1 MANTVAAPEETTLA
15 TAAGLVPRL
24 RANAQWAE
32 ENRRLHPDSLAALTE
47 AGIFRLRVPLRYGGQ
62 EADTLTLVRV
72 AAELGRG
79 DSSAAWAA
87 MVCWITTWMA
97 GLFPDEVQD
106 EVFAAPD
113 TRVCGTLSPSAMG
126 TPVPGGIVV
135 NGKWGFISG
144 ALHSQWQVIIGIL
157 AAPEQQPMPF
167 MALVPLAELTVVD
180 DWHTSG
186 LRGSGSVTTIAQDL
200 FVPAARFIPL
210 PMALQGGQHAS
221 LLNSRSPIYRVPLLP
236 AASASSAGAA
246 LGMALA
252 AKDCFFERLPE
263 RKITYTSYEHQN
275 EAPLTHLQVADA
287 VMKIDEARFH
297 AERLAGLVDAKALSG
312 EPFTLAER
320 ATARADMGA
329 TVRLAKQAVDILA
342 DASGG
347 SSIYQAVAMQRIVR
361 DIQAV
366 SLHALMHPDTNA
378 ELFGRVLCG
387 LEPNS
392 IYI

>member
-1 MANTVAAPEETTLA
+1 MTNTVAATDETILA
-15 TAAGLVPRL
+15 TAADLVPRL
-24 RANAQWAE
+24 RANAPWGE
-32 ENRRLHPDSLAALTE
+32 ENRRLHPDSLEALTE
-47 AGIFRLRVPLRYGGQ
+47 AGIFRLRVPLRYGGR
-62 EADTLTLVRV
+62 EAGTRTLVEV

-79 DSSAAWAA
+79 DGSAAWAA

-113 TRVCGTLSPSAMG
+113 TRVCGTLSPSAMAV
-126 TPVPGGIVV
+126 PAPGGIVV

-144 ALHSQWQVIIGIL
+144 ALHSRWQVVIGIL
-157 AAPEQQPMPF
+157 AAPEAQPMPF
-167 MALVPLAELTVVD
+167 MALVPLTELTVVD
-180 DWHTSG
+180 DWHTAG
-186 LRGSGSVTTIAQDL
+186 LRGSGSVSTIAQDL

-210 PMALQGGQHAS
+210 PMALEGGRHAS
-221 LLNSRSPIYRVPLLP
+221 ILNAQAPIYRVPLLP

-252 AKDCFFERLPE
+252 ARDCFFERLPG
-263 RKITYTSYEHQN
+263 RKITYTAYEKQN
-275 EAPLTHLQVADA
+275 EAPVTHLQVADA
-287 VMKIDEARFH
+287 VMRIDEARFH
-297 AERLAGLVDAKALSG
+297 AERLADLVDAKALSG
-312 EPFTLAER
+312 EPFSLAER
-320 ATARADMGA
+320 AAARADMGA
-329 TVRLAKQAVDILA
+329 TVRLSKEAVDILA
-342 DASGG
+342 GASGG
-347 SSIYQAVAMQRIVR
+347 SSIYQDVAMQRIVR

-366 SLHALMHPDTNA
+366 NLHALMHPDTNA

>member
-1 MANTVAAPEETTLA
+1 MTNTVAASNEAILA
-15 TAAGLVPRL
+15 ATAGLVPRL
-24 RANAQWAE
+24 RANASWGEQ
-32 ENRRLHPDSLAALTE
+32 NRRVHPDSLAAMAD
-47 AGIFRLRVPLRYGGQ
+47 AGIFRLRVPLRYGGR

-79 DSSAAWAA
+79 DGSAAWAA

-97 GLFPDEVQD
+97 GLFPDAVQD
-106 EVFAAPD
+106 EVFADPD
-113 TRVCGTLSPSAMG
+113 IRVCGTLSPSAMAA
-126 TPVPGGIVV
+126 PAPGGIVV

-144 ALHSQWQVIIGIL
+144 APHCQWQVIIGIL
-157 AAPEQQPMPF
+157 VAPEQQPLPF
-167 MALVPLAELTVVD
+167 MALVPMSELTVID

-200 FVPAARFIPL
+200 FVPTARFIPL
-210 PMALQGGQHAS
+210 PMALQGGRHAS
-221 LLNSRSPIYRVPLLP
+221 VLNAQSPIYRVPLLP

-263 RKITYTSYEHQN
+263 RKITYTSYEHQCD
-275 EAPLTHLQVADA
+275 APLTHLQVADA
-287 VMKIDEARFH
+287 MMKIDEARFH
-297 AERLAGLVDAKALSG
+297 AERLAALVDAKGVSG
-312 EPFTLAER
+312 DPFTLAER
-320 ATARADMGA
+320 ALARADMGA
-329 TVRLAKQAVDILA
+329 TVRLAKEAVDVLA
-342 DASGG
+342 NASGG
-347 SSIYQAVAMQRIVR
+347 SSIYQEVAMQRIVR

-366 SLHALMHPDTNA
+366 NLHALMHPDTNA
-378 ELFGRVLCG
+378 ELYGRVLCG